1 MKIVITES
9 KREQLV
15 DKILSDEYGDLKN
28 VSNKHFPNI
37 TFFVKYE
44 TKPPAFGNTVFYFK
58 IEERVAVIPWG
69 MVKGIKVFTLSDNE
83 SKQFVISWLRKHYH
97 IGVIKLGVKHD

>member
-1 MKIVITES
+1 MKVIITES
-9 KREQLV
+9 KRVQLV
-15 DKILSDEYGDLKN
+15 DKILSDEYGDLKS

-37 TFFVKYE
+37 IFFVKDD

-69 MVKGIKVFTLSDNE
+69 MVKGIKIFTMSDSE
-83 SKQFVISWLRKHYH
+83 SKQFVISWLRKHYD
-97 IGVIKLGVKHD
+97 IDVIKLGVKHD